1 MNCKCLKKEMNEK
14 EKELLDNTK
23 KKLFLEFSNI
33 LLKHTLNDKIEKK
46 KNFNKLQTNQ
56 LIWI

>member
-1 MNCKCLKKEMNEK
+1 MLKKKDMSK
-14 EKELLDNTK
+14 KKELLNNNNNN
-23 KKLFLEFSNI
+23 KKLFLEFSNS

-46 KNFNKLQTNQ
+46 EKSIFNKLQTDQ

>member
-1 MNCKCLKKEMNEK
+1 MFKKEMNEK